1 MSTNNHDYV
10 VEIEKFAQKHYIK
23 KFRKKFK
30 KAWEITET
38 AIVQEVERIDRVAGL
53 TDKIEKIALSG
64 DYWLIKLYFSVA
76 GTKKSAK
83 ASGNRA
89 IILVDNSSYKCRILL
104 VYSKNE
110 ICPPNET
117 QKWMKVI
124 KSNYPSIWKIFHRN

>member
-1 MSTNNHDYV
+1 MSTNNNDYV
-10 VEIEKFAQKHYIK
+10 VEIEKFAQKHFIK

-30 KAWEITET
+30 KAWEITES
-38 AIVQEVERIDRVAGL
+38 AIIQEAERIDRLTEL
-53 TDKIEKIALSG
+53 TDKAEIVATSG
-64 DYWLIKLYFSVA
+64 SCCLIKLYFSVA

-83 ASGNRA
+83 GSGNRA
-89 IILVDNSSYKCRILL
+89 IILVDNSSYICKILL

>member
-1 MSTNNHDYV
+1 MSTDNDYV

-30 KAWEITET
+30 KAWKVTEI
-38 AIVQEVERIDRVAGL
+38 AIIQEAERIDRLVGL
-53 TDKIEKIALSG
+53 TDRAETVARADG
-64 DYWLIKLYFSVA
+64 YCLIKLYFSVA

-83 ASGNRA
+83 GSGNRA
-89 IILVDNSSYKCRILL
+89 IILVDNSSYKCQILL

-110 ICPPNET
+110 ICSPNET

-124 KSNYPSIWKIFHRN
+124 KSNYPSTWKIFYRN